1 MITIEEKNQII
12 NEAVEKALLKMPEVV
27 GNLITNHMAKIKT
40 NKEFYAKYPDLAKNK
55 QMVASVVEALDG
67 ANPNMPY
74 ESLLDKAATV
84 AREKIKT
91 SDTLDTFNITKPNR
105 DLSKINLGNG
115 EL

>member
-1 MITIEEKNQII
+1 MITEQEKQEII
-12 NEAVEKALLKMPEVV
+12 DRAVEKALLKLPDAV
-27 GNLITNHMAKIKT
+27 GNLITNHMAKMKT
-40 NKEFYAKYPDLAKNK
+40 NKDFYAKYPDLAKNK

-74 ESLLDKAATV
+74 SDLLEKAVVV

-91 SDTLDTFNITKPNR
+91 AGTLDTFNVPKPNR
-105 DLSKINLGNG
+105 DLSKLNLGNG